1 MTEKIKAIGLI
12 SGGLDSILAATVIY
26 NLGIEVIGLTFDIGS
41 YSPNFKRSNT
51 KRFSESLPFAVNV
64 IGPSQ
69 NYLDMI
75 VNPEHGYGKAVNPC
89 IDCKIYMLKEARRKM
104 LEVRASF
111 VFTGEVLGQR
121 PMSQNRQS
129 LNVIESCS
137 GLEGY
142 LLRPL
147 SAKLLPEIFAE
158 KNGQIDRER
167 LYDFN
172 GRSRKRQ
179 IELASDLRI
188 SGFQQPAG
196 GCFLTDKSF
205 GKKFNDLL
213 NRRKKKEISLEEIRA
228 LQVGR
233 HLRISEDIK
242 AIVGRNESENDFL
255 ENHRKNNILIRTAD
269 YPGASVVVEGQP
281 DENTLIFLASVAA
294 GYSDAKGEPIVRAVV
309 LKNDKEIILSVS
321 PALSEDIDKYMIL

>member
-1 MTEKIKAIGLI
+1 MAEKIKAIGLI

-137 GLEGY
+137 DLEGY

-158 KNGQIDRER
+158 K
-167 LYDFN
+167 
-172 GRSRKRQ
+172 KW
-179 IELASDLRI
+179 
-188 SGFQQPAG
+188 
-196 GCFLTDKSF
+196 TD
-205 GKKFNDLL
+205 
-213 NRRKKKEISLEEIRA
+213 
-228 LQVGR
+228 
-233 HLRISEDIK
+233 
-242 AIVGRNESENDFL
+242 
-255 ENHRKNNILIRTAD
+255 
-269 YPGASVVVEGQP
+269 
-281 DENTLIFLASVAA
+281 
-294 GYSDAKGEPIVRAVV
+294 
-309 LKNDKEIILSVS
+309 
-321 PALSEDIDKYMIL
+321 